1 MIRAVAYMRLSA
13 DERHTGSISFAV
25 QAEHIDA
32 LVKKIGANL
41 VESVRDNG
49 ISGVVPFKKRMG
61 GKRVQA
67 LVTNGGVNAILALRQ
82 ERLFR
87 GTQEAL
93 ECVDFWRQHGVAV
106 YFAEDGGSPLD
117 ATSPSG
123 KLLFTVQAAASTY
136 ERDQNCV
143 RIRENKAS
151 RRLQGKT
158 FSPARYGYDNI
169 DGYEVANFVE
179 QAVIV
184 RMQEMRKEG
193 LSLRKIGK
201 ALDEAGHPTKRTNG
215 TSGKWSAQAVK
226 DILDRFAQT
235 PEG

>member
-1 MIRAVAYMRLSA
+1 MIRAAAYMRLSA
-13 DERHTGSISFAV
+13 DEKHTGSISFAV
-25 QAEHIDA
+25 QSEHIAA
-32 LVKKIGANL
+32 LIPKIGAEL

-49 ISGVVPFKKRMG
+49 ISGVVPFKKRPG

-67 LVTNGGVNAILALRQ
+67 LVTNGAINAIIALRQ

-158 FSPARYGYDNI
+158 YSPSRYGYDNI
-169 DGYEVANFVE
+169 EGYEVENLVE

-184 RMQEMRKEG
+184 RMQEMRKTG
-193 LSLRKIGK
+193 LSLRKIAK
-201 ALDEAGHPTKRTNG
+201 ALDDAGHPPKRVNH
-215 TSGKWSAQAVK
+215 TSGRWSAQAIN
-226 DILDRFAQT
+226 DILARFDQT
-235 PEG
+235 PKG